1 MQISILELLCC
12 PNHHRPSEAAN
23 FRIEIVEGKI
33 HIAVKQDKGESF
45 ELRAL
50 NVMNAFVEFLNE
62 LGVSFD
68 TTSRDFHGEDR
79 VDHVVLRIK

>member
-1 MQISILELLCC
+1 MQINILELLCC

-23 FRIEIVEGKI
+23 FTLEIEGGKI
-33 HIAVKQDKGESF
+33 HIAVKQNKGESF

-50 NVMNAFVEFLNE
+50 NVMNAFVEFLDE

-79 VDHVVLRIK
+79 VDRVVLHIK